1 MARLIRG
8 LSSLA
13 VLVLGTLGVPVALA
27 FLGGNPLPEELT
39 WNAVQRAL
47 FTPVDGMILVG
58 LITIVGWLAWL
69 VFMLSVISEP
79 RCDRLEQRV
88 RSASLAS
95 MRRSVCSRIVDL
107 CDHDDLGAVRR
118 ASRSS
123 PRPPCC
129 SRTLPAPEPAELIVE
144 PAHAAALPRSGG
156 ASDGTGR

>member
-69 VFMLSVISEP
+69 VFMLSVISELVAIVSSSAFDPPPWP
-79 RCDRLEQRV
+79 RC
-88 RSASLAS
+88 AAAF
-95 MRRSVCSRIVDL
+95 CSRIVDL

-129 SRTLPAPEPAELIVE
+129 SRTLTPSQ
-144 PAHAAALPRSGG
+144 RN
-156 ASDGTGR
+156 